1 MLAKGRNKHFTGQ
14 VLYLHMKESQ
24 MFFAFETEKNCK

>member
-24 MFFAFETEKNCK
+24 KQKNCK